1 MENFK
6 SITELANALKT
17 DIRVKSW
24 IAPNQPLFTNSG
36 ENSDMFLT
44 TYRIRNS
51 YELLLNK
58 LDLYEDISEEKDMIL
73 VSRLFEM
80 DFYPPRKMSLSDW
93 KNGRDPVVKISKAYK
108 DLRWKGNRRRRHE
121 ITLELDNGKKYQIN
135 PNNVLNK
142 FLSIRESLPMLSG
155 SSL

>member
-1 MENFK
+1 MENLK
-6 SITELANALKT
+6 AITELANALKN

-24 IAPNQPLFTNSG
+24 IAPNQPLFINSE

-51 YELLLNK
+51 YEILLNK
-58 LDLYEDISEEKDMIL
+58 LDLYEEITEEKDMVLIN
-73 VSRLFEM
+73 RLFEM

-93 KNGRDPVVKISKAYK
+93 KNGRDPIVRVTKAYK
-108 DLRWKGNRRRRHE
+108 DLRWKGNRRRRYE
-121 ITLELDNGKKYQIN
+121 ITLELDNGKKHQIN

-142 FLSIRESLPMLSG
+142 FLSIRKSLPALSD
-155 SSL
+155 SNL

>member
-1 MENFK
+1 MENLK
-6 SITELANALKT
+6 AIAELANALKN

-24 IAPNQPLFTNSG
+24 IAPNQPLFVNSE

-51 YELLLNK
+51 YEILLNK
-58 LDLYEDISEEKDMIL
+58 LDLYEEITDEKDMIL
-73 VSRLFEM
+73 INRLFEM

-93 KNGRDPVVKISKAYK
+93 KNGRDPIVRVTKAYK
-108 DLRWKGNRRRRHE
+108 DLRWKGNRRRRYE
-121 ITLELDNGKKYQIN
+121 ITLELDNGKKHQIN

-142 FLSIRESLPMLSG
+142 FLSIRKSLPVLADSN
-155 SSL
+155 L

>member
-1 MENFK
+1 MENLK
-6 SITELANALKT
+6 AITELANALKN

-24 IAPNQPLFTNSG
+24 IAPNQPLFVNSE

-51 YELLLNK
+51 YEILLNK
-58 LDLYEDISEEKDMIL
+58 LDLHEEISDEKDMVLIN
-73 VSRLFEM
+73 RLFEM

-93 KNGRDPVVKISKAYK
+93 KNGRDPIVRVIKAYK
-108 DLRWKGNRRRRHE
+108 DLRWKGNRRRRYE
-121 ITLELDNGKKYQIN
+121 ITLELDNGKKHQIN

-142 FLSIRESLPMLSG
+142 FLSIRKSLPVLSD
-155 SSL
+155 SNL

>member
-1 MENFK
+1 MENLK
-6 SITELANALKT
+6 AIAELANALKN

-24 IAPNQPLFTNSG
+24 IAPNQPLFVNSE

-51 YELLLNK
+51 YEILLNK
-58 LDLYEDISEEKDMIL
+58 LDLYEEITDEKDMVLIN
-73 VSRLFEM
+73 RLFEM

-93 KNGRDPVVKISKAYK
+93 KNGRDPIVRVTKAYK
-108 DLRWKGNRRRRHE
+108 DLRWKGNRRRRYE
-121 ITLELDNGKKYQIN
+121 ITLELDNGKKHQIN

-142 FLSIRESLPMLSG
+142 FLSIRKSLPALADSN
-155 SSL
+155 L